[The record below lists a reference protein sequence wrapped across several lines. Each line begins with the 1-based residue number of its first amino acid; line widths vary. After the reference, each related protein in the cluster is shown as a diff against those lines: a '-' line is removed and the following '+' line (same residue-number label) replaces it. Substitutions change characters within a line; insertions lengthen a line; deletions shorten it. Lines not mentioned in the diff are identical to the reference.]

1 MGSLSERFCQ
11 NPILSAQ
18 IPRAPCGLL
27 LHMRQGRAKTMLVAR
42 RRRRAARREP
52 WHEVWRFRGI
62 EIRGNFR
69 GQSFVQEKVRVAYE
83 LDGKHLWHDIG
94 EDAPRQPPI
103 ENDEVQETGPA
114 QWQKLSLRCCYSHA
128 SLSDPARCLSCNHPP
143 SCNFDSLL
151 MSLKSSRTCPVA
163 GCTVSSMRSRD
174 VRTRRCAPRGDSS
187 PLDKC

>member
-1 MGSLSERFCQ
+1 MACNLQDRNKSGDIGLCQDRGHASKPKVPAKPVFVEKQRVLVRWTRSLPGE
-11 NPILSAQ
+11 PDTYSA
-18 IPRAPCGLL
+18 R
-27 LHMRQGRAKTMLVAR
+27 V
-42 RRRRAARREP
+42 
-52 WHEVWRFRGI
+52 I